1 MKLKKFFHLLKTGVL
16 SLVLVFLTTALA
28 PGVSSAAEDLP
39 VVVPDLPPTQ
49 ADVRNQV
56 TFSQIHNIVGP
67 DDAGK
72 GLTIDLEDTTLFG
85 TVYTGPYPFEAGD
98 ADYDYSRYRKSSAL
112 DLGTGTLSISD
123 FFKDKYNANSWPQG
137 IWPMT
142 TTIGYRLDLYRDD
155 QDGCQHLGFYEGV
168 VSFQKEGDTYLKNL
182 TITEGPFVTMVRSDD
197 PTTLTLAW
205 ETDEVSRGVVYAA
218 QVVDLTDLPPFW
230 RDLYEQSGVVISYA
244 HHQYVIEYP
253 VMFSESESTR
263 NHEVELTGL
272 QPASTYLYTVLCTTE
287 SGDSVLSNLYSLETA
302 PEAGEGSA
310 TLAFAGDSREGVGGG
325 ERNYMGSNF
334 RILSQL
340 SMDANREGADFF
352 IFGGDLVNGYTS
364 DTEDFALQLKGWKQ
378 AMAGFWRSHPVYP
391 GMGNHETLLN
401 AFDDGSNYGIVLDKW
416 PYETSSAEALFAQEF
431 HNPTNGL
438 EPSDPRR
445 PQYTENV
452 YSFQYGPLLA
462 IAFNNNYWYTSNS
475 KVPEYGGSPEGYI
488 MEDQLEWIEQTLA
501 QAEGNPSI
509 RYIVLYAQEPV
520 FPCGGHIKDAM
531 WWNGNNNI
539 RAYTRHGDHAVPEAM
554 GIIEVRNRFWE
565 AVAESSKV
573 AAVLTADEHEYHRTL
588 ITSETPVGVYPADDT
603 DGDGVLDQ
611 YSPHPGFAYPTWHI
625 TVGTGGAPYY
635 SREDTPW
642 QPEILSSQ
650 HGYALIHADEQGISL
665 KFISITGQVVD
676 DVPDLMAVK

>member
-1 MKLKKFFHLLKTGVL
+1 M
-16 SLVLVFLTTALA
+16 
-28 PGVSSAAEDLP
+28 
-39 VVVPDLPPTQ
+39 
-49 ADVRNQV
+49 
-56 TFSQIHNIVGP
+56 
-67 DDAGK
+67 
-72 GLTIDLEDTTLFG
+72 
-85 TVYTGPYPFEAGD
+85 
-98 ADYDYSRYRKSSAL
+98 
-112 DLGTGTLSISD
+112 
-123 FFKDKYNANSWPQG
+123 
-137 IWPMT
+137 
-142 TTIGYRLDLYRDD
+142 
-155 QDGCQHLGFYEGV
+155 
-168 VSFQKEGDTYLKNL
+168 VSFQKKGDTYLKNL

-205 ETDEVSRGVVYAA
+205 ETDEASQGIVYAA
-218 QVVDLTDLPPFW
+218 QVDLTDLPPI
-230 RDLYEQSGVVISYA
+230 L
-244 HHQYVIEYP
+244 
-253 VMFSESESTR
+253 MFSESESTR

-272 QPASTYLYTVLCTTE
+272 QPASKYLYTVLCTTE
-287 SGDSVLSNLYSLETA
+287 SGESVLSNLYSLETA

-310 TLAFAGDSREGVGGG
+310 TLAFIGDSREGVGGG

-340 SMDANREGADFF
+340 AMDADREGADFF

-364 DTEDFALQLKGWKQ
+364 DTEDFELQLKGWKQ

-445 PQYTENV
+445 PRYTENV

-488 MEDQLEWIEQTLA
+488 MEDQIEWIEQTLA

-539 RAYTRHGDHAVPEAM
+539 RAYTRHGDQVVPEDL
-554 GIIEVRNRFWE
+554 GIIEVRNRFWK
-565 AVAESSKV
+565 AVAQSSKV

-588 ITSETPVGVYPADDT
+588 ITSETPVGVFPADDT

-611 YSPHPGFAYPTWHI
+611 YSSHPDFTYPTWHI

-642 QPEILSSQ
+642 RPEILSSQ